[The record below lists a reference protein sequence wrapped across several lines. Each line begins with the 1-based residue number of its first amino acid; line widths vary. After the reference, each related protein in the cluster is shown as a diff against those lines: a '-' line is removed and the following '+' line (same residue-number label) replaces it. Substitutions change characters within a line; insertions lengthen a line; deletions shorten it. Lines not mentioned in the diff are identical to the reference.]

1 MKEKSI
7 KRRHSL
13 KWSMVR
19 MIFLCWGLPV
29 LLVVAGA
36 GVYLFN
42 NLAVQTQ
49 KTISLSTDKA
59 IALTEGKLDA
69 AVTATLKASYIP
81 TIKNAWA
88 QYQQDADAVTLYNTV
103 TDFLSE
109 QYKYDEKF
117 LNTMV
122 TVLPKQDLSFYA
134 SNVSNKGSY
143 TGVRKYRKYLEPQVL
158 AMSETLGTDIA
169 FVASEEHCF
178 MVRNLLDA
186 QFKPFAVLAMEL
198 NNDALFGALNNVAW
212 AQDSAIWLNGTPLL
226 LLGTAPERP
235 DFSQGTQT
243 IVRSGNT
250 FDVTH
255 QSERSGYI
263 LEYAAHMVPDT
274 LHAQQRA
281 TSLTLNVI
289 FGLLLL
295 LIALVFLFF
304 SRKVTRPIDVLTA
317 AAHEIEAGHF
327 GTQVSAE
334 NFTSSDL
341 GYLGDRFNS
350 MSDTLLNQFDR
361 IYKEEL
367 ALRDAKIMALQSQ
380 INPHFLN
387 NTLEII
393 NWEARLAGDIKVC
406 NMLESLSTMLSAA
419 MDRNKRPL
427 VHLSEELMYVDAYLY
442 IINERLGK
450 RLSVVREIDE
460 TLLDV
465 PVPRLILQPILEN
478 AVEHGINPT
487 QQGTITLRAYHEGD
501 WMILEVENTGVLAP
515 ADLQKIKAL
524 LSDDT
529 SDGLGSTSLGI
540 RNVHQRLR
548 IIYGAESGL
557 FVKIAKNGNTIFTTK
572 LNVHES
578 QQE

>member
-1 MKEKSI
+1 MKNKQA

-36 GVYLFN
+36 GTYIFN
-42 NLAVQTQ
+42 NLTLQTQ
-49 KTISLSTDKA
+49 KSITQSTDKA

-69 AVTATLKASYIP
+69 AITATLKASYIP
-81 TIKNAWA
+81 TVKDAWA

-109 QYKYDEKF
+109 QYKYDDKF
-117 LNTMV
+117 LNTMI
-122 TVLPKQDLSFYA
+122 TVLPQNDLTFYA
-134 SNVSNKGSY
+134 SNISNKGSY
-143 TGVRKYRKYLEPQVL
+143 IGVRKYRKYLEPQVL
-158 AMSETLGTDIA
+158 AMSESLGTKIA
-169 FVASEEHCF
+169 FVASEGHCF
-178 MVRNLLDA
+178 MVRNLLDT
-186 QFKPFAVLAMEL
+186 QFKPFAMLAMEL
-198 NNDALFGALNNVAW
+198 NNDALLGALSNITW
-212 AQDSAIWLNGTPLL
+212 AKDITLWLNDTPML
-226 LLGTAPERP
+226 LLGDMLPEP
-235 DFSQGTQT
+235 DFSQSTQSIT
-243 IVRSGNT
+243 RSKDT
-250 FDVTH
+250 FVVTR
-255 QSERSGYI
+255 QSERNGYT
-263 LEYAAHMVPDT
+263 LKYAAHMMPDG
-274 LHAQQRA
+274 LHAQQL
-281 TSLTLNVI
+281 TTLLTLAVI
-289 FGLLLL
+289 FVLLLL
-295 LIALVFLFF
+295 LIGFVFLFF
-304 SRKVTRPIDVLTA
+304 GRKVTHPIDALTA

-327 GTQVSAE
+327 GTQVCADH
-334 NFTSSDL
+334 FTSSDL

-361 IYKEEL
+361 IYREEI

-406 NMLESLSTMLSAA
+406 NMLESLSTMLGAA

-427 VHLSEELMYVDAYLY
+427 IHLSEELMYVDAYLY

-450 RLSVVREIDE
+450 RLVVVREIDE
-460 TLLDV
+460 SLLDAS
-465 PVPRLILQPILEN
+465 VPRLILQPILEN

-487 QQGTITLRAYHEGD
+487 QQGTITLRAYRAGD
-501 WMILEVENTGVLAP
+501 WMILEVENSGVLAP
-515 ADLQKIKAL
+515 EDLRKIEML
-524 LSDDT
+524 LSDT
-529 SDGLGSTSLGI
+529 PEEGIGSTSLGI

-548 IIYGAESGL
+548 IIYGPESGL

-572 LNVHES
+572 LNLHES
-578 QQE
+578 QQ